1 MNTDQRSKKMVVVIN
16 CVLNHNAR
24 DSGWAKYP
32 GINYEVV
39 DILNKHGAGAIQ
51 MPCPEM
57 TLLGLLRKRETGESI
72 RTALDTPTGRS
83 RCEELSYSVVETIE
97 EFQRNGYAVVAIL
110 GGDVE
115 SPGCAVPAPAS
126 ETGDQM
132 PGSGFGV
139 FTKALLE
146 ELYRRGIRIP
156 IRGIRDSARET
167 LTEDLKWLNEILARP

>member
-1 MNTDQRSKKMVVVIN
+1 MNDDQRSKKMLAVIN
-16 CVLNHNAR
+16 CIINHNAR
-24 DSGWAKYP
+24 DEGWAKYP
-32 GINYEVV
+32 GINYEVI
-39 DILNKHGAGAIQ
+39 DILKKYGVGVIQ

-57 TLLGLLRKRETGESI
+57 VCLGLLRKRQACDSI
-72 RTALDTPTGRS
+72 RTALDTPEGRS
-83 RCEELSYSVVETIE
+83 RCEELSCSVAETIE

-126 ETGDQM
+126 AIGDQM

-146 ELYRRGIRIP
+146 EQCKRGIQIP
-156 IRGIRDSARET
+156 ISGIRDSARET
-167 LTEDLKWLNEILARP
+167 LKEDLKWLDKILAQS